1 MADSNDSIGGSDE
14 GNLVTWAR
22 QKVSTS
28 KTDLVDWR
36 QEAIDQYGLVAC
48 DQWDEEAKNTLEA
61 DGRPVFTFNRVAGFV
76 RGICGLETS
85 TRSTAT
91 LFARENSD
99 TASADVLNAAVR
111 YVRDCCDA
119 DDEDSDAFKDM
130 LICGVGWTET
140 LFSTKNDPDGEII
153 VERVD
158 PLHMTWDTSARKRG
172 LADTRWRARTKWLS
186 YSEIKDVWGKAK
198 ADEIGANSTTDTE
211 SLDELYSKIQDA
223 TPPND
228 YDGGTQGGPV
238 NKSAGDIP
246 VVQFQ
251 YIKTQ
256 WFYRIQN
263 PLTGAPEEV
272 DQETLDKLNDKL
284 VEMGMGELDS
294 IKFKRHEY
302 RQLIYS
308 GVTMLEE
315 ECLPCHGFT
324 FNPITGIRDRNR
336 GIWYGFVRDLMDPQR
351 WINKFFSSMADVVA
365 SQAKGGLLA
374 EVDAFVS
381 KDRAVE
387 DWSNPRSIVWL
398 KQNGLAK
405 VKERTSAGVPAGIQQ
420 LLDFTVASL
429 PNVAGVNLEFL
440 GMASREQP
448 GVLEHQ
454 RKQAAIATL
463 AEFFN
468 ALRLYRKQQTRV
480 LLQFIN
486 EFISDGRMVRIVG
499 KAQAEYVQL
508 TRQPGVL
515 KYDVVVD
522 EAPTS
527 PDQKERTWAT
537 LMQLLP
543 VAASMGL
550 PIPPNVIEYSPLPQ
564 ALIDQWMKFAGGEG
578 GMPPQAKAQ
587 MQQMQ
592 EQLAALQKENQ
603 SLKSKEQV
611 DMAKLQQS
619 AMEAQQKLALQ
630 KEQGQADIQLEIQ
643 KLQAQIQLKQ
653 MELRANM
660 EIEQAKMQGQMVL
673 DQQKQDFDMDLQ
685 ANQQLFEQITKPEE
699 GQGEGEGKQV
709 APRSSKL
716 LEIMGKGQDQSSQA
730 IMEMAKAVAQLA
742 EQQTKPRTITDGK
755 GRTFTVTQGD

>member
-1 MADSNDSIGGSDE
+1 MADNYDSVGGGDASSD
-14 GNLVTWAR
+14 LVGWAR
-22 QKVSTS
+22 QKVGNS
-28 KTDLVDWR
+28 KTELQDWR

-48 DQWDEEAKNTLEA
+48 DQWDDSDKTILEA

-85 TRSTAT
+85 TRSAAT
-91 LFARENSD
+91 LYARENSD
-99 TASADVLNAAVR
+99 SGATEVLNAAVR

-140 LFSTKNDPDGEII
+140 LFSTENDPDGEII
-153 VERVD
+153 IERVD

-172 LADTRWRARTKWLS
+172 LADTRWRSRCKWLS
-186 YSEIKDVWGKAK
+186 YDEIKDVWGKEK
-198 ADEIGANSTTDTE
+198 ADEIQAGATTDTE
-211 SLDELYSKIQDA
+211 GLDELYSKLQDV
-223 TPPND
+223 TPPQD
-228 YDGGTQGGPV
+228 YDQNSGLNFGKT
-238 NKSAGDIP
+238 AGDIP
-246 VVQFQ
+246 VQQFQ
-251 YIKTQ
+251 YVKTA
-256 WFYRIQN
+256 WFYRIIN
-263 PLTGAPEEV
+263 PITGQSEEV
-272 DQETLDKLNDKL
+272 EKEDLDAINEKMVALGL
-284 VEMGMGELDS
+284 PELES
-294 IKFKRHEY
+294 LKFKRREY

-308 GVTMLEE
+308 GCTKLEE
-315 ECLPCHGFT
+315 EKLPCQGFT

-374 EVDAFVS
+374 ESDAFVS
-381 KDRAVE
+381 KDRAAE
-387 DWSNPRSIVWL
+387 DWANPRGILWL
-398 KQNGLAK
+398 KKDGLSK

-480 LLQFIN
+480 LLQFID
-486 EFISDGRMVRIVG
+486 EFISDGRMIRIVG
-499 KAQAEYVQL
+499 KKDAQYVPL
-508 TRQPGVL
+508 SRQPGTL

-550 PIPPNVIEYSPLPQ
+550 PIPPSVIEYSPLPQ
-564 ALIDQWMKFAGGEG
+564 ALIDDWVKFADGEG
-578 GMPPQAKAQ
+578 GMPPAVQAK

-592 EQLAALQKENQ
+592 EALAALQKENQ

-619 AMEAQQKLALQ
+619 AVEAQQKLALQ
-630 KEQGQADIQLEIQ
+630 KEQGDADIQLEIQ
-643 KLQAQIQLKQ
+643 KLQAQIQLKR
-653 MELRANM
+653 MELQANM
-660 EIEQAKMQGQMVL
+660 QIEQAKMQGQMIL

-685 ANQQLFEQITKPEE
+685 AGQQLFEQITKPQE
-699 GQGEGEGKQV
+699 GEGEGAP

-716 LEIMGKGQDQSSQA
+716 VDILGQQQEDS
-730 IMEMAKAVAQLA
+730 AKAIALMAEAVAKLA
-742 EQQTKPRTITDGK
+742 EQQSKPRTISDGK
-755 GRTFTVTQGD
+755 GRTFTVTQGE